1 MLWSGAFVAVRAG
14 LPDVSAL
21 TFLAARFTVASLVLV
36 GFTLAWRA
44 ARADWQAIGRL
55 WPHLVVAG
63 VLINGAYL
71 SAGYLAMTQI
81 KGAMM
86 ALVGALA
93 PVLTALISSRLGE
106 RFRPVQWLG
115 FGLGFVGVVVVVGAE
130 LDTGA
135 LKSSAT
141 WVGLGWA
148 VCSLLSIVAGTL
160 YFNRHA
166 KAAPLLVSNAVQL
179 GAGALFCWLLVA
191 GFETPRVNLT
201 WGAALT
207 FAYLTFAVSLGAMAI
222 YLYMLKRETAGRAI
236 ANLYLT
242 PGVTALLGWA
252 VLDERFAVTAIAG
265 FAISMLGLW
274 LVNRPAK

>member
-1 MLWSGAFVAVRAG
+1 MRAG

-21 TFLAARFTVASLVLV
+21 TFLASRFTVASLVLAA
-36 GFTLAWRA
+36 FTLLWSRTRGDWRGL
-44 ARADWQAIGRL
+44 GRL
-55 WPHLVVAG
+55 WPHLAVAG

-93 PVLTALISSRLGE
+93 PLLTALISTRMGE
-106 RFRPVQWLG
+106 RFRPLQWFG
-115 FGLGFVGVVVVVGAE
+115 FGLGFIGVVVVVGAE
-130 LDTGA
+130 LDTGSLNA
-135 LKSSAT
+135 
-141 WVGLGWA
+141 GIGWA
-148 VCSLLSIVAGTL
+148 FCSLLAIVVGTL

-166 KAAPLLVSNAVQL
+166 RAAPLLVSNAVQL
-179 GAGALFCWLLVA
+179 GAGAIFCWLLVA
-191 GFETPRVNLT
+191 GFETPRVAVT
-201 WGAALT
+201 WASALT

-252 VLDERFAVTAIAG
+252 LLDERFAATAVAG

>member
-1 MLWSGAFVAVRAG
+1 MLWSGAFIAVRAG

-21 TFLAARFTVASLVLV
+21 TFLAARFTVASLLLAA
-36 GFTLAWRA
+36 FTFAWSRT
-44 ARADWQAIGRL
+44 RGDWRGLGRL
-55 WPHLVVAG
+55 WPHLAVAG

-71 SAGYLAMTQI
+71 SAGYLAMTQV

-106 RFRPVQWLG
+106 RFRPLQWLG
-115 FGLGFVGVVVVVGAE
+115 FALGFVGVVVVVGAE
-130 LDTGA
+130 LDAGA
-135 LKSSAT
+135 LNA
-141 WVGLGWA
+141 GMGWA

-160 YFNRHA
+160 YFNRYA
-166 KAAPLLVSNAVQL
+166 RAAPLLVSNAVQL
-179 GAGALFCWLLVA
+179 GAGAVFCWLLVA
-191 GFETPRVNLT
+191 GFETPRVSLT
-201 WGAALT
+201 WAALGS

-252 VLDERFAVTAIAG
+252 LLDERFAAAALAG
-265 FAISMLGLW
+265 FAVSMLGLW
-274 LVNRPAK
+274 LVNRPARPASS